1 MEILSSASH
10 PIDEA
15 RQRQTVTRRSSIYS
29 ARPVSLRTRTLI
41 TISVISLSLTIL
53 LFLFALGSVGGG
65 FTTLENEQVA
75 RDVGR
80 AESAIDGEVARIVA
94 IAGAW
99 GSAPE
104 LTAFMR
110 THDTTLLDRAFP
122 ESRFSASEIN
132 IMLLLDADGRVVEH
146 RYVNL
151 EYGHRMPTPK
161 SLLAQLAGHPSLTN
175 QTLGVASAS
184 GLIDLYSGPMML
196 AAQPI
201 PGDGPEHGTIILGR
215 YLDSGEIAQ
224 ISARTQLPFSVT
236 PLVGRAMN
244 PPLAAAVERLKGGE
258 TAVVTPADDELIR
271 GYGLLSDI
279 AGVPVLALT
288 IEEGRPIY
296 QRGQASLSY
305 LLLSLLLI
313 GLVFGGMTM
322 FLLERTVLSRLAV
335 LATRITTIT
344 QSGRLSSRI
353 AFEGSDEITLVAA
366 RINDMLGSLERSQ
379 ALIQA
384 HQERYGRLVEESRD
398 LFFTIDTAGRITAVN
413 RTTESMTGYDRE
425 VLVGRDLSSLFTE
438 SDVPTVRSWLSA
450 TDAHKGHHAGMVRII
465 TRAGVEQL
473 IEIRAQPEYDLA
485 THQPIGIFCIA
496 RNVTERERA
505 RAELARHRD
514 RLEEL
519 VDERTAQLEDEVA
532 VRRAAERSL
541 AEQKERLAVTL
552 ASIADG
558 VITTDTDGRVTLMN
572 AVAASLL
579 DCSEEEV
586 LGRPIE
592 EVLRLIDTVRHRP
605 IESPTREVLFSGRAV
620 EHTHGLGFLD
630 RDGGERPI
638 VLSAA
643 PIEDEGRHRFG
654 AVLVFRD
661 IMDRLRIEEEQART
675 QRLESLGVLAGG
687 IAHDFNNILTA
698 ITGNLALAKLDI
710 DPETQ
715 VYGCLEDAEAA
726 TMRAGE
732 VTRQLITFAKGGA
745 PVKRTVAIGEL
756 VRETAAFVARATRSK
771 LVVDLSEPLWSAD
784 VDEGQIAQVINNL
797 VINADQAMPE
807 GGLIT
812 VTVENVT
819 LSTPEESLPAGEYVR
834 CRVTDE
840 GVGIPNERLA
850 RIFEPYFTTKKS
862 GNGLGLASVVSIV
875 RRHGG
880 HLTVS
885 SELGVGTR
893 FTVYLPR
900 SAGAPDSARA
910 NELPEATGG
919 DRVLLMDDDPGIL
932 STIGTLLTRRGYAVV
947 MAEDGAGAIE
957 RYREAFAAGAPFDAV
972 VMDLTVPGGMGGL
985 EATRQILALDPGA
998 RVIVS
1003 SGYSDAPVM
1012 ADHRRYGFIDVLPK
1026 PYEIQELVRML
1037 RGVMEDIAEAVSP
1050 PSSEVPQ
1057 GPGDGDLPPNSR
1069 RS

>member
-1 MEILSSASH
+1 MILVEFLSPASRPIDEVRQRPTFARRSSLSSAG
-10 PIDEA
+10 
-15 RQRQTVTRRSSIYS
+15 
-29 ARPVSLRTRTLI
+29 PVSLRTRTLI
-41 TISVISLSLTIL
+41 TISAISLSLTLI

-65 FTTLENEQVA
+65 FTTLEQEQVA
-75 RDVGR
+75 LDVGR
-80 AESAIDGEVARIVA
+80 AASAIDGEVARIVA

-99 GSAPE
+99 GGAPE
-104 LTAFMR
+104 LAAFMLTR
-110 THDTTLLDRAFP
+110 DTALLDRAFP
-122 ESRFSASEIN
+122 DSRFSASEIN

-161 SLLAQLAGHPSLTN
+161 SLLTQLADHPCLANRT
-175 QTLGVASAS
+175 QGGASAS

-196 AAQPI
+196 AAQTI
-201 PGDGPEHGTIILGR
+201 TGDGPGAGTIILGR

-224 ISARTQLPFSVT
+224 LSARTQLPFSVT
-236 PLVGRAMN
+236 PLVGKAMS
-244 PPLAAAVERLKGGE
+244 PALSSAVERLRGGE
-258 TAVVTPADDELIR
+258 AAVVTPAGDELVR
-271 GYGLLSDI
+271 GYGLLSDL

-288 IEEGRPIY
+288 VEEGRVIY
-296 QRGQASLSY
+296 QRGQASLGY

-353 AFEGSDEITLVAA
+353 AFEGSDEIASVAA

-398 LFFTIDTAGRITAVN
+398 LFFTIDTAGRLTAAN
-413 RTTESMTGYDRE
+413 RTTEALTGYDRSA
-425 VLVGRDLSSLFTE
+425 LVGSDLSLLFAE
-438 SDVPTVRSWLSA
+438 DYVSTVRSWLTA
-450 TDAHKGHHAGMVRII
+450 THVHEGHHAGLARI
-465 TRAGVEQL
+465 TARGGAERL

-485 THQPIGIFCIA
+485 TRRPIGIFCIA
-496 RNVTERERA
+496 RDVTERERA

-519 VDERTAQLEDEVA
+519 VDERTAQLATEVA

-572 AVAASLL
+572 AVAVSLL
-579 DCSEEEV
+579 DLSGEEG

-592 EVLRLIDTVRHRP
+592 EVLRLVDTVRRQAVS
-605 IESPTREVLFSGRAV
+605 SPVHEVLLRGEVV
-620 EHTHGLGFLD
+620 EHAHGLWLLD
-630 RDGGERPI
+630 RHGHERPI

-643 PIEDEGRHRFG
+643 PIEDGGRHRFG

-661 IMDRLRIEEEQART
+661 ITDRLRFEEEQART

-698 ITGNLALAKLDI
+698 VTGNLALAKLDLEP
-710 DPETQ
+710 DHP

-726 TMRAGE
+726 TMRARD

-745 PVKRTVAIGEL
+745 PVKRTAAIGEL

-771 LVVDLSEPLWSAD
+771 LAVDLHEPLWSAD

-797 VINADQAMPE
+797 VLNADQAMP
-807 GGLIT
+807 GGGRIT

-819 LSTPEESLPAGEYVR
+819 LTTPEGSLPAGEYVR
-834 CRVTDE
+834 CRVQDG
-840 GVGIPNERLA
+840 GVGIPSEHLA
-850 RIFEPYFTTKKS
+850 RIFEPYFTTKEA

-880 HLTVS
+880 YVTVM
-885 SELGVGTR
+885 SELGVGTQ
-893 FTVYLPR
+893 FSVYLPR
-900 SAGAPDSARA
+900 SGGAPDAVRA
-910 NELPEATGG
+910 DERPEATGG

-932 STIGTLLTRRGYAVV
+932 STIGSLLGRRGYAVV

-957 RYREAFAAGAPFDAV
+957 RYREALGAGAPFDAV

-985 EATRQILALDPGA
+985 EATRQILALDPCA

-1012 ADHRRYGFIDVLPK
+1012 ADHRRFGFVDVLPK
-1026 PYEIQELVRML
+1026 PYRIEELVRML
-1037 RGVMEDIAEAVSP
+1037 RRVM
-1050 PSSEVPQ
+1050 
-1057 GPGDGDLPPNSR
+1057 DGS
-1069 RS
+1069 